1 MRIFIP
7 PILPGKPT
15 LDILGGN
22 TQIFQGDAM
31 SVQKFIVSKLANAD
45 FIVVPHDAAF
55 WSKEYELKLCELSD
69 TKPIVYFNRSDF
81 PLNVQIPN
89 SYSFQN
95 HLSLHDQSN
104 QIIIPYNV
112 KKIKNSKKREYSPLP
127 VVSFVG
133 YVPNFISRGTLLH
146 LKSDF
151 PVGLWNNPSVVR
163 KLGLKRITTCKLP
176 TIVETRS
183 HYGGAKSLVLRP
195 KTFRSEFEA
204 SIKNSDLIFCPRGT
218 GNSSQRFYEALSA
231 GRIPVVPDTK
241 IVFPKYP
248 GINLDDFLIFTS
260 PFSLR
265 IKSDVMKF
273 WSKLNSSSYFDLQEY
288 LIFHVWRRLSY
299 NSYISYLFQEL
310 ATGNHL
316 EAFISY

>member
-7 PILPGKPT
+7 PILPRKPT

-31 SVQKFIVSKLANAD
+31 NVQKFVVSKLADAD

-55 WSKEYELKLCELSD
+55 WSKEYELKLCELAG
-69 TKPIVYFNRSDF
+69 TKPVVFFNRSDF

-95 HLSLHDQSN
+95 HRSIHQLSN

-112 KKIKNSKKREYSPLP
+112 KKVKNSRKREYSPLP

-163 KLGLKRITTCKLP
+163 KLGLKRIATSRLP
-176 TIVETRS
+176 RIIETRS
-183 HYGGAKSLVLRP
+183 HYGGAKSLVLSP

-204 SIKNSDLIFCPRGT
+204 SIKNSDLVFCPRGT

-231 GRIPVVPDTK
+231 GRIPIVPDTK

-248 GINLDDFLIFTS
+248 RINLEDFLIFTS

-265 IKSDVMKF
+265 IESDVIKF
-273 WSKLNSSSYFDLQEY
+273 WSKLSSGSYLELQEY
-288 LIFHVWRRLSY
+288 LIFDVWRRLSY
-299 NSYISYLFQEL
+299 NSYISYLFKEL
-310 ATGNHL
+310 ATENQL
-316 EAFISY
+316 EAFIS